1 MIARFFWGA
10 SLAYTATVRHCIL
23 LAALIAVVTMFF
35 GGSSAH
41 AGIGET
47 YHMDAPAQTLPSAI
61 HVAHKPITTKSP
73 CKRHKAHAH
82 HDCYVCLDHVSVAPA
97 SRTRPILVSPKIK
110 LVVADTLA
118 DRLAQAEAQASAQL
132 ILADSESDLLRSES
146 AGVIAR
152 TGRLRN

>member
-10 SLAYTATVRHCIL
+10 SLAYTATVRHYIL
-23 LAALIAVVTMFF
+23 LAALIAAATILF

-41 AGIGET
+41 AGVGNS
-47 YHMDAPAQTLPSAI
+47 HQMDAQARALPSAI
-61 HVAHKPITTKSP
+61 HIAHKPINTKSP

-82 HDCYVCLDHVSVAPA
+82 HDCHVCLQHVIVAPA
-97 SRTRPILVSPKIK
+97 SRTRPILVSPKVK
-110 LVVADTLA
+110 LLVADTLA
-118 DRLAQAEAQASAQL
+118 DRLAQAEAQASARL
-132 ILADSESDLLRSES
+132 ILADSDSHLLRSES